1 MDGQELL
8 EQEAAF
14 EASFRGEELPASAA
28 PAVVETPA
36 AVVVPEVI
44 TETPAAETTA
54 PANTEATP
62 PAAAPA
68 EDEDPVVFDGFR
80 RSEVK
85 QLFERVAKVPD
96 LELQLRK
103 AHGKIG
109 QLSTQIQTQT
119 TAQPAPTPQ
128 APAQTDPKLV
138 QFQQDFPDITEYVDA
153 VIKLKQPQPQAATPA
168 AEQAPVAT
176 EHAHANTGPDPMAIE
191 LAVMDRMHKGW
202 RDTVQS
208 QDFNLW
214 LGAQSQ
220 DVQQEFGEAD
230 TADRLTAVIGQFSQW
245 STAKTEAAN
254 KAAKGQQ
261 RLQAA
266 VTPTGQAQRPTA
278 EPTEEEA
285 FEAAF
290 RAK

>member
-36 AVVVPEVI
+36 AEAVPDVI
-44 TETPAAETTA
+44 TDTHAAETTA
-54 PANTEATP
+54 PVNNEATP

-68 EDEDPVVFDGFR
+68 EDDDPVVFDGFR

-109 QLSTQIQTQT
+109 QLSTQIQTQP

-128 APAQTDPKLV
+128 APAQPDPKVV
-138 QFQQDFPDITEYVDA
+138 QFQQDFPDIAEYVDA
-153 VIKLKQPQPQAATPA
+153 ATKQHQAQTATPVV
-168 AEQAPVAT
+168 EQPPVAT
-176 EHAHANTGPDPMAIE
+176 EAVPTNAGPDPMAIE

-290 RAK
+290 RSK